1 MHHTQQA
8 AGVRVTDLSSDALFG
23 NIPHKQTLGVWKAFA
38 SFSTVSVSPIS
49 CIYWVEDPRCP
60 LAPAWLLQHA
70 AVRGAA
76 VLQCCSAAVLQ
87 PSLLST
93 LSPQQQQPVHNE
105 GHLRQLS
112 TASAVQPE
120 TGADVSNLNR

>member
-1 MHHTQQA
+1 M
-8 AGVRVTDLSSDALFG
+8 SDALFG
-23 NIPHKQTLGVWKAFA
+23 NIPPKQTLGVGKAFA
-38 SFSTVSVSPIS
+38 SFSTLSVSPII

-60 LAPAWLLQHA
+60 LAPAVHRLVTA
-70 AVRGAA
+70 ACSSAGS
-76 VLQCCSAAVLQ
+76 CSAAVLQ

-93 LSPQQQQPVHNE
+93 LSPQQQQQPVHNE
-105 GHLRQLS
+105 GHSQQLS